1 MVVKFGLRTTQ
12 LKKEQHFILAYQNLV
27 TSENNNNGSITA
39 RIISSEYAN
48 DLSGRDSSIYT
59 ERRKKDFG

>member
-27 TSENNNNGSITA
+27 TSENNNNVNNEMLEFYNG
-39 RIISSEYAN
+39 
-48 DLSGRDSSIYT
+48 
-59 ERRKKDFG
+59 